1 MSKKARR
8 KINLALQ
15 GGGSHGAVTWGVIDR
30 LLEDE
35 RIDVGAIS
43 GASAGAVTAAALA
56 YSLHLGGASAAR
68 EKLEELWRTISDVG
82 AFYSPIVKTPFE
94 FFAKD
99 FGVGESIKYQAF
111 DAFTRLFS
119 PYHFNPFDIN
129 PLRDVLKRCIDFDE
143 LRNCK
148 ATTLFL
154 SATNVR
160 TGKVHVF
167 KTKDASVDSVLASAC
182 LPCFVKVGTTRPQK

>member
-68 EKLEELWRTISDVG
+68 NAST
-82 AFYSPIVKTPFE
+82 TP
-94 FFAKD
+94 AAD
-99 FGVGESIKYQAF
+99 RWC
-111 DAFTRLFS
+111 TR
-119 PYHFNPFDIN
+119 
-129 PLRDVLKRCIDFDE
+129 
-143 LRNCK
+143 
-148 ATTLFL
+148 
-154 SATNVR
+154 VR
-160 TGKVHVF
+160 
-167 KTKDASVDSVLASAC
+167 VDSSVSS
-182 LPCFVKVGTTRPQK
+182 